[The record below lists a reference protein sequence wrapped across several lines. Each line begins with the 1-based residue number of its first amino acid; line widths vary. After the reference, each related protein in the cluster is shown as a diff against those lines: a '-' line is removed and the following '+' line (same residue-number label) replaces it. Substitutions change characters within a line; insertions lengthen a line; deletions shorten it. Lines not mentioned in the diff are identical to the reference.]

1 MQNPVA
7 LIVDDER
14 DIRDLLSTA
23 LSRMGLDVVSAES
36 IQQAKLLLGG
46 NRFDLCLTDMRLG
59 DGSGIDLIHY
69 VSENYASMPIAMITA
84 YGDVQSAVNALKAG
98 AYDFVS
104 KPVDLGTLRKL
115 VEQALAL
122 REQHRLPVSADMVG
136 ESTGVKN
143 LREQIERLARSL
155 APILIVGEAGVGK
168 QVVAKQIHQQSPRNR
183 APFLEVQCEAIEADQ
198 LDTVFFGKTGA
209 FLMAQ
214 GGTLFIDNV
223 DALPLTFQIKL
234 HKTIQDRSIRAIGAF
249 ADTPIDVRIISA
261 TRKDLMQEAANKR
274 FRHDLLYRIN
284 VIELP
289 VPPLRERREDILP
302 LAHAFLAELAE
313 HSGTQ
318 DRMRLSEAAEALL
331 LQHAFPGNVRELE
344 NILERATVLA
354 TGPVIDAENLQFINR
369 SETPDSGAGVPK
381 ALPEA
386 LEQLERAQIQAA
398 LEACRFNK
406 TKAAAQLGITF
417 RALRYKMEKLGM
429 E

>member
-1 MQNPVA
+1 MQNPVV

-36 IQQAKLLLGG
+36 IQQAKLLLGE
-46 NRFDLCLTDMRLG
+46 NRFDICLTDMRLG
-59 DGSGIDLIHY
+59 DGSGIDLISY
-69 VSENYASMPIAMITA
+69 VSEHYANMPIAMITA

-122 REQHRLPVSADMVG
+122 RELHRLPVSDMVG
-136 ESTGVKN
+136 ESSGLKH

-155 APILIVGEAGVGK
+155 APVLIVGEVGVGK
-168 QVVAKQIHQQSPRNR
+168 QVVAKLIHQQSPRNK
-183 APFLEVQCEAIEADQ
+183 APFLEVQCDAIEADQ
-198 LDTVFFGKTGA
+198 LDRVFFSKTGA
-209 FLMAQ
+209 FMMAQ
-214 GGTLFIDNV
+214 GGTLFINHV

-234 HKTIQDRSIRAIGAF
+234 HKTIQDRSLRAIGAF
-249 ADTPIDVRIISA
+249 ADVPIDVRIISA
-261 TRKDLMQEAANKR
+261 TRKDLSQEVAAKR

-284 VIELP
+284 VIELQ
-289 VPPLRERREDILP
+289 VSPLRQRHEDILP
-302 LAHAFLAELAE
+302 LANAFLAELAVY
-313 HSGTQ
+313 SSSQ
-318 DRMRLSEAAEALL
+318 DQMRLSEAAKALL
-331 LQHAFPGNVRELE
+331 LQHPFPGNVRELQ

-354 TGPVIDAENLQFINR
+354 SGPVIDAENLQFNR
-369 SETPDSGAGVPK
+369 PESSDGGADMPK

-406 TKAAAQLGITF
+406 TKAAAKLGITF

>member
-36 IQQAKLLLGG
+36 IQQAKLLLGE
-46 NRFDLCLTDMRLG
+46 NRFDICLTDMRLG
-59 DGSGIDLIHY
+59 DGSGIDLISY
-69 VSENYASMPIAMITA
+69 VSEHYANMPIAMITA

-122 REQHRLPVSADMVG
+122 RELHRLPVSDMVG
-136 ESTGVKN
+136 ESSGLKH

-155 APILIVGEAGVGK
+155 APVLIVGEVGVGK
-168 QVVAKQIHQQSPRNR
+168 QVVAKLIHQQSPRNK
-183 APFLEVQCEAIEADQ
+183 APFLEVQCDAIEADQ
-198 LDTVFFGKTGA
+198 LDRVFFSKTGA
-209 FLMAQ
+209 FMMAQ
-214 GGTLFIDNV
+214 GGTLFIDHV

-234 HKTIQDRSIRAIGAF
+234 HKTIQDRSLRAIGAF
-249 ADTPIDVRIISA
+249 ADVPIDVRIISA
-261 TRKDLMQEAANKR
+261 TRKDLSQEVAAKR

-284 VIELP
+284 VIELQ
-289 VPPLRERREDILP
+289 VSPLRQRHEDILP
-302 LAHAFLAELAE
+302 LANAFLAELAVY
-313 HSGTQ
+313 SSSQ
-318 DRMRLSEAAEALL
+318 DQMRLSEGAKALL
-331 LQHAFPGNVRELE
+331 LQHPFPGNVRELQ
-344 NILERATVLA
+344 NILERATTLA
-354 TGPVIDAENLQFINR
+354 SGPVIDAENLQFNR
-369 SETPDSGAGVPK
+369 PESSDGGADMPK

-406 TKAAAQLGITF
+406 TKAAAKLGITF

>member
-36 IQQAKLLLGG
+36 IQQAKLLLGE
-46 NRFDLCLTDMRLG
+46 NRFDICLTDMRLG
-59 DGSGIDLIHY
+59 DGSGIDLISH
-69 VSENYASMPIAMITA
+69 VSEHYASMPIAMITA

-122 REQHRLPVSADMVG
+122 REQHRLPVSDMVG
-136 ESTGVKN
+136 ESTGLKH

-155 APILIVGEAGVGK
+155 APVLIVGEVGVGK
-168 QVVAKQIHQQSPRNR
+168 QVVAKLIHQQSPRNK
-183 APFLEVQCEAIEADQ
+183 APFLEVQCDAIEADQ
-198 LDTVFFGKTGA
+198 LDTVFFSKTGA
-209 FLMAQ
+209 FMMAQ
-214 GGTLFIDNV
+214 GGTLFIDHV

-234 HKTIQDRSIRAIGAF
+234 HKTIQDRSLRAIGAF
-249 ADTPIDVRIISA
+249 ADVPIDVRIIST
-261 TRKDLMQEAANKR
+261 TRKDLSQEVAAKR

-284 VIELP
+284 VIELQ
-289 VPPLRERREDILP
+289 VPPLRQRHEDILP
-302 LAHAFLAELAE
+302 LANAFLAELAA
-313 HSGTQ
+313 HSSSQ
-318 DRMRLSEAAEALL
+318 DQMRLSEAAKALL
-331 LQHAFPGNVRELE
+331 LQHPFPGNVRELQ

-354 TGPVIDAENLQFINR
+354 SGPVIDAENLQFNR
-369 SETPDSGAGVPK
+369 PESSDGGADMPK

-406 TKAAAQLGITF
+406 TKAAAKLGITF

>member
-1 MQNPVA
+1 MQNPVV

-36 IQQAKLLLGG
+36 IQQAKLLLGE
-46 NRFDLCLTDMRLG
+46 NRFDICLTDMRLG
-59 DGSGIDLIHY
+59 DGSGIDLISY
-69 VSENYASMPIAMITA
+69 VSEHYANMPIAMITA

-122 REQHRLPVSADMVG
+122 RELHRLPVSDMVG
-136 ESTGVKN
+136 ESSGLKH

-155 APILIVGEAGVGK
+155 APVLIVGEVGVGK
-168 QVVAKQIHQQSPRNR
+168 QVVAKLIHQQSPRNK
-183 APFLEVQCEAIEADQ
+183 APFLEVQCDAIEADQ
-198 LDTVFFGKTGA
+198 LDRVFFSKTGA
-209 FLMAQ
+209 FMMAQ
-214 GGTLFIDNV
+214 GGTLFINHV

-234 HKTIQDRSIRAIGAF
+234 HKTIQDRSLRAIGAF
-249 ADTPIDVRIISA
+249 ADVPIDVRIISA
-261 TRKDLMQEAANKR
+261 TRKDLSQEVAAKR

-284 VIELP
+284 VIELQ
-289 VPPLRERREDILP
+289 VPPLRQRHEDILP
-302 LAHAFLAELAE
+302 LANAFLAELAV
-313 HSGTQ
+313 HSSSQ
-318 DRMRLSEAAEALL
+318 DQMRLSEAAKALL
-331 LQHAFPGNVRELE
+331 LQHPFPGNVRELQ

-354 TGPVIDAENLQFINR
+354 SGPVIDAENLQFNR
-369 SETPDSGAGVPK
+369 PESSDGGADMPK

-406 TKAAAQLGITF
+406 TKAAAKLGITF

>member
-36 IQQAKLLLGG
+36 IQQAKTLLSEGH
-46 NRFDLCLTDMRLG
+46 FDLCLTDMRLG
-59 DGSGIDLIHY
+59 DGSGIELIGF
-69 VSENYASMPIAMITA
+69 VSEHYRNMPIAMITA
-84 YGDVQSAVNALKAG
+84 YGDVPSAVNALKAG

-122 REQHRLPVSADMVG
+122 REQHRPPVSDMVG
-136 ESTGVKN
+136 ESTGLKN
-143 LREQIERLARSL
+143 LRDQIERLARSL

-183 APFLEVQCEAIEADQ
+183 APFLEVECDAIEADQ
-198 LDTVFFGKTGA
+198 LDAVFFGKAGA

-214 GGTLFIDNV
+214 GGTLFIDHV

-261 TRKDLMQEAANKR
+261 TRKDLAQEANGKR

-284 VIELP
+284 VIELL

-302 LAHAFLAELAE
+302 LAHAFLAELAA

-318 DRMRLSEAAEALL
+318 DQMRLSEAAEALL
-331 LQHAFPGNVRELE
+331 LQYSFPGNVRELE

-354 TGPVIDAENLQFINR
+354 TGTVIDAENLQFNR
-369 SETPDSGAGVPK
+369 PEPSESGGGIPK

>member
-1 MQNPVA
+1 MQNPVV

-36 IQQAKLLLGG
+36 IQQAKLLLGE
-46 NRFDLCLTDMRLG
+46 NRFDICLTDMRLG
-59 DGSGIDLIHY
+59 DGSGIDLISY
-69 VSENYASMPIAMITA
+69 VSEHYANMPIAMITA

-122 REQHRLPVSADMVG
+122 RELHRLPVSDMVG
-136 ESTGVKN
+136 ESSGLKH

-155 APILIVGEAGVGK
+155 APVLIVGEVGVGK
-168 QVVAKQIHQQSPRNR
+168 QVVAKLIHQQSPRNK
-183 APFLEVQCEAIEADQ
+183 APFLEVQCDAIEADQ
-198 LDTVFFGKTGA
+198 LDRVFFSKTGA
-209 FLMAQ
+209 FMMAQ
-214 GGTLFIDNV
+214 GGTLFINHV

-234 HKTIQDRSIRAIGAF
+234 HKTIQDRSLRAIGAF
-249 ADTPIDVRIISA
+249 ADVPIDVRIISA
-261 TRKDLMQEAANKR
+261 TRKDLSQEVAAKR
-274 FRHDLLYRIN
+274 FRHDLFYRIN
-284 VIELP
+284 VIELQ
-289 VPPLRERREDILP
+289 VPPLRQRHEDILP
-302 LAHAFLAELAE
+302 LANAFLAELAVY
-313 HSGTQ
+313 SSSQ
-318 DRMRLSEAAEALL
+318 DQMRLSEAAKALL
-331 LQHAFPGNVRELE
+331 LQHPFPGNVRELQ

-354 TGPVIDAENLQFINR
+354 SGPVIDAENLQFNR
-369 SETPDSGAGVPK
+369 PESSDGGADMPK

-406 TKAAAQLGITF
+406 TKAAAKLGITF

>member
-36 IQQAKLLLGG
+36 IQQAKLLLGE
-46 NRFDLCLTDMRLG
+46 NRFDICLTDMRLG
-59 DGSGIDLIHY
+59 DGSGIDLVSH
-69 VSENYASMPIAMITA
+69 VSEHYASMPIAMITA

-122 REQHRLPVSADMVG
+122 REQHRLPVSDMVG
-136 ESTGVKN
+136 ESTGLKH

-155 APILIVGEAGVGK
+155 APVLIVGEVGVGK
-168 QVVAKQIHQQSPRNR
+168 QVVAKLIHQQSPRNK
-183 APFLEVQCEAIEADQ
+183 APFLEVQCDAIEADQ
-198 LDTVFFGKTGA
+198 LDRVFFSKTGA
-209 FLMAQ
+209 FMMAQ
-214 GGTLFIDNV
+214 GGTLFIDHV

-234 HKTIQDRSIRAIGAF
+234 HKTIQDRSLRAIGAF
-249 ADTPIDVRIISA
+249 ADVPIDVRIISA
-261 TRKDLMQEAANKR
+261 TRKDLSQEVAAKR

-284 VIELP
+284 VIELQ
-289 VPPLRERREDILP
+289 VPPLRQRHEDILP
-302 LAHAFLAELAE
+302 LANAFLAELAV
-313 HSGTQ
+313 HSSSQ
-318 DRMRLSEAAEALL
+318 DQMRLSEAAKALL
-331 LQHAFPGNVRELE
+331 LQHPFPGNVRELQ

-354 TGPVIDAENLQFINR
+354 SGPVIDAENLQFNR
-369 SETPDSGAGVPK
+369 PESSDGGADMPK

-406 TKAAAQLGITF
+406 TKAAAKLGITF

>member
-36 IQQAKLLLGG
+36 IQQAKTLLREGH
-46 NRFDLCLTDMRLG
+46 FDLCLTDMRLG
-59 DGSGIDLIHY
+59 DGSGIELIGY
-69 VSENYASMPIAMITA
+69 VSEHYRNMPIAMITA

-122 REQHRLPVSADMVG
+122 REQHRLPVSDMVG
-136 ESTGVKN
+136 ESSGLKN
-143 LREQIERLARSL
+143 LRDQIERLARSL
-155 APILIVGEAGVGK
+155 APILIVCEAGVGK
-168 QVVAKQIHQQSPRNR
+168 QMVAKQIHQQSPRNR
-183 APFLEVQCEAIEADQ
+183 APFLEVECDAIEADQ
-198 LDTVFFGKTGA
+198 LDAVFFGKAGA

-214 GGTLFIDNV
+214 GGTLFIDHV

-234 HKTIQDRSIRAIGAF
+234 HKTIQERSIRAIGAF

-261 TRKDLMQEAANKR
+261 TRKDLAQEANGKR

-284 VIELP
+284 VIELL
-289 VPPLRERREDILP
+289 VPPLRQRREDILP
-302 LAHAFLAELAE
+302 LAYAFLAELAA

-318 DRMRLSEAAEALL
+318 DHMRLSEAAEALL
-331 LQHAFPGNVRELE
+331 LQYSFPGNVRELE

-354 TGPVIDAENLQFINR
+354 TGSSIDAENLQFNR
-369 SETPDSGAGVPK
+369 PEPSESGAGIPK

>member
-36 IQQAKLLLGG
+36 IQQAKTLLSEGH
-46 NRFDLCLTDMRLG
+46 FDLCLTDMRLG
-59 DGSGIDLIHY
+59 DGSGIELIGF
-69 VSENYASMPIAMITA
+69 VSEHYRNMPIAMITA
-84 YGDVQSAVNALKAG
+84 YGDVPSAVNALKAG

-122 REQHRLPVSADMVG
+122 REQHRPPVSDMVG
-136 ESTGVKN
+136 ESTGLKN
-143 LREQIERLARSL
+143 LRDQIERLARSL

-183 APFLEVQCEAIEADQ
+183 APFLEVECDAIEADQ
-198 LDTVFFGKTGA
+198 LDAVFFGKAGA

-214 GGTLFIDNV
+214 GGTLFIDHV

-261 TRKDLMQEAANKR
+261 TRKDLAQEANGKR

-284 VIELP
+284 VIELL

-302 LAHAFLAELAE
+302 LAHAFLAELA
-313 HSGTQ
+313 
-318 DRMRLSEAAEALL
+318 A
-331 LQHAFPGNVRELE
+331 
-344 NILERATVLA
+344 
-354 TGPVIDAENLQFINR
+354 
-369 SETPDSGAGVPK
+369 
-381 ALPEA
+381 
-386 LEQLERAQIQAA
+386 
-398 LEACRFNK
+398 
-406 TKAAAQLGITF
+406 
-417 RALRYKMEKLGM
+417 
-429 E
+429 

>member
-1 MQNPVA
+1 MQNPVV

-36 IQQAKLLLGG
+36 IQQAKLLLGE
-46 NRFDLCLTDMRLG
+46 NRFDICLTDMRLG
-59 DGSGIDLIHY
+59 DGSGIDLISY
-69 VSENYASMPIAMITA
+69 VSEHYANMPIAMITA

-122 REQHRLPVSADMVG
+122 RELHRLPVSDMVG
-136 ESTGVKN
+136 ESSGLKH

-155 APILIVGEAGVGK
+155 APVLIVGEVGVGK
-168 QVVAKQIHQQSPRNR
+168 QVVAKLIHQQSPRNK
-183 APFLEVQCEAIEADQ
+183 APFLEVQCDAIEADQ
-198 LDTVFFGKTGA
+198 LDRVFFSKTGA
-209 FLMAQ
+209 FMMAQ
-214 GGTLFIDNV
+214 GGTLFINHV

-234 HKTIQDRSIRAIGAF
+234 HKTIQDRSLRAIGAF
-249 ADTPIDVRIISA
+249 ADVPIDVRIISA
-261 TRKDLMQEAANKR
+261 TRKDLSQEVAAKR

-284 VIELP
+284 VIELQ
-289 VPPLRERREDILP
+289 VPPLRQRHEDILP
-302 LAHAFLAELAE
+302 LANAFLAELAVY
-313 HSGTQ
+313 SSSQ
-318 DRMRLSEAAEALL
+318 DQMRLSEAAKALL
-331 LQHAFPGNVRELE
+331 LQHPFPGNVRELQ

-354 TGPVIDAENLQFINR
+354 SGPVIDAENLQFNR
-369 SETPDSGAGVPK
+369 PESSDGGADMPK

-406 TKAAAQLGITF
+406 TKAAAKLGITF

>member
-36 IQQAKLLLGG
+36 IQQAKTLLSEGH
-46 NRFDLCLTDMRLG
+46 FDLCLTDMRLG
-59 DGSGIDLIHY
+59 DGSGIELIGY
-69 VSENYASMPIAMITA
+69 VSEHYRNMPIAMITA

-122 REQHRLPVSADMVG
+122 REQHWLPVSDMVG
-136 ESTGVKN
+136 ESTGLKN
-143 LREQIERLARSL
+143 LRDQIERLARSL

-183 APFLEVQCEAIEADQ
+183 APFLEVECDAIEADQ
-198 LDTVFFGKTGA
+198 LDTVFFGKAGA

-214 GGTLFIDNV
+214 GGTLFIDHV

-261 TRKDLMQEAANKR
+261 TRKDLAQEANGKR

-284 VIELP
+284 VIELL
-289 VPPLRERREDILP
+289 VPPLRQRREDILP
-302 LAHAFLAELAE
+302 LAYAFLAELAA

-318 DRMRLSEAAEALL
+318 DHMRLSEAAEALL
-331 LQHAFPGNVRELE
+331 LQYNFPGNVRELE

-354 TGPVIDAENLQFINR
+354 TGTVIDAENLQFNR
-369 SETPDSGAGVPK
+369 PEPSEIGAGIPK

>member
-36 IQQAKLLLGG
+36 IQQAKLLLGE
-46 NRFDLCLTDMRLG
+46 NRFDICLTDMRLG
-59 DGSGIDLIHY
+59 DGSGIDLISY
-69 VSENYASMPIAMITA
+69 VSEHYANMPIAMITA

-122 REQHRLPVSADMVG
+122 RELHRLPVSDMVG
-136 ESTGVKN
+136 ESSGLKH

-155 APILIVGEAGVGK
+155 APVLIVGEVGVGK
-168 QVVAKQIHQQSPRNR
+168 QVVAKLIHQQSPRNK
-183 APFLEVQCEAIEADQ
+183 APFLEVQCDAIEADQ
-198 LDTVFFGKTGA
+198 LDRVFFSKTGA
-209 FLMAQ
+209 FMMAQ
-214 GGTLFIDNV
+214 GGTLFIDHV

-234 HKTIQDRSIRAIGAF
+234 HKTIQDRSLRAIGAF
-249 ADTPIDVRIISA
+249 ADVPIDVRIISA
-261 TRKDLMQEAANKR
+261 TRKDLSQEVAAKR

-284 VIELP
+284 VIELQ
-289 VPPLRERREDILP
+289 VPPLRQRHEDILP
-302 LAHAFLAELAE
+302 LANAFLAELAV
-313 HSGTQ
+313 HSSSQ
-318 DRMRLSEAAEALL
+318 DQMRLSEAAKALL
-331 LQHAFPGNVRELE
+331 LQHPFPGNVRELQ

-354 TGPVIDAENLQFINR
+354 SGPVIDAENLQFNR
-369 SETPDSGAGVPK
+369 PESSDGGADMPK

-406 TKAAAQLGITF
+406 TKAAAKLGITF

>member
-36 IQQAKLLLGG
+36 IQQAKTLLREGH
-46 NRFDLCLTDMRLG
+46 FDLCLTDMRLG
-59 DGSGIDLIHY
+59 DGSGIELIGY
-69 VSENYASMPIAMITA
+69 VSEHYRNMPIAMITA

-122 REQHRLPVSADMVG
+122 REQHRLPVSDMVG
-136 ESTGVKN
+136 ESSGLKN
-143 LREQIERLARSL
+143 LRDQIERLARSL

-168 QVVAKQIHQQSPRNR
+168 QMVAKQIHQQSPRNR
-183 APFLEVQCEAIEADQ
+183 APFLEVECDAIEADQ
-198 LDTVFFGKTGA
+198 LDAVFFGKAGA

-214 GGTLFIDNV
+214 GGTLFIDHV

-261 TRKDLMQEAANKR
+261 TRKDLAQEANGKR

-284 VIELP
+284 VIELL

-302 LAHAFLAELAE
+302 LAYAFLAELAA

-318 DRMRLSEAAEALL
+318 DQMRLSEAAEALL
-331 LQHAFPGNVRELE
+331 LQYSFPGNVRELE

-354 TGPVIDAENLQFINR
+354 TGTVIDAKNLQFNR
-369 SETPDSGAGVPK
+369 PEPSESGGGIPK

>member
-1 MQNPVA
+1 MQNPVV

-36 IQQAKLLLGG
+36 IQQAKLLLGE
-46 NRFDLCLTDMRLG
+46 NRFDICLTDMRLG
-59 DGSGIDLIHY
+59 DGSGIDLISY
-69 VSENYASMPIAMITA
+69 VSEHYANMPIAMITA

-122 REQHRLPVSADMVG
+122 RELHRLPVSDMVG
-136 ESTGVKN
+136 ESTGLKH
-143 LREQIERLARSL
+143 LHEQIERLARSL
-155 APILIVGEAGVGK
+155 APVLIVGEVGVGK
-168 QVVAKQIHQQSPRNR
+168 QVVAKLIHQQSPRNK
-183 APFLEVQCEAIEADQ
+183 APFLEVQCDAIEADQ
-198 LDTVFFGKTGA
+198 LDRVFFSKTGA
-209 FLMAQ
+209 FMMAQ
-214 GGTLFIDNV
+214 GGTLFIDHV

-234 HKTIQDRSIRAIGAF
+234 HKTIQDRSLRAIGAF
-249 ADTPIDVRIISA
+249 ADVPIDVRIISA
-261 TRKDLMQEAANKR
+261 TRKDLSQEVAAKR

-284 VIELP
+284 VIELQ
-289 VPPLRERREDILP
+289 VPPLRQRHEDILP
-302 LAHAFLAELAE
+302 LANAFLAELAV
-313 HSGTQ
+313 HSSSQ
-318 DRMRLSEAAEALL
+318 DQMRLSEAAKALL
-331 LQHAFPGNVRELE
+331 LQHPFPGNVRELQ

-354 TGPVIDAENLQFINR
+354 SGPVIDAENLQFNR
-369 SETPDSGAGVPK
+369 PESSDGGADMPK

-406 TKAAAQLGITF
+406 TKAAAKLGITF

>member
-36 IQQAKLLLGG
+36 IQQAKTLLREGH
-46 NRFDLCLTDMRLG
+46 FDLCLTDMRLG
-59 DGSGIDLIHY
+59 DGSGIELIGY
-69 VSENYASMPIAMITA
+69 VSEHYRNMPIAMITA

-122 REQHRLPVSADMVG
+122 REQHRLPVSDMVG
-136 ESTGVKN
+136 ESSGLKN
-143 LREQIERLARSL
+143 LRDQIERLARSL

-183 APFLEVQCEAIEADQ
+183 APFLEVECDAIEADQ
-198 LDTVFFGKTGA
+198 LDAVFFGKAGA

-214 GGTLFIDNV
+214 GGTLFIDHV

-261 TRKDLMQEAANKR
+261 TRKDLAQEANGKR

-284 VIELP
+284 VIELL

-302 LAHAFLAELAE
+302 LAYAFLAELAA

-318 DRMRLSEAAEALL
+318 DQMRLSEAAEALL
-331 LQHAFPGNVRELE
+331 LQYSFPGNVRELE

-354 TGPVIDAENLQFINR
+354 TGTVIDAENLQFNR
-369 SETPDSGAGVPK
+369 PEPSESGGGIPK

>member
-1 MQNPVA
+1 MQNPVV

-36 IQQAKLLLGG
+36 IQQAKLLLGE
-46 NRFDLCLTDMRLG
+46 NRFDICLTDMRLG
-59 DGSGIDLIHY
+59 DGSGIDLISD
-69 VSENYASMPIAMITA
+69 VSEHYANMPIAMITA

-122 REQHRLPVSADMVG
+122 RELHRLPVSDMVG
-136 ESTGVKN
+136 ESSGLKH

-155 APILIVGEAGVGK
+155 APVLIVGEVGVGK
-168 QVVAKQIHQQSPRNR
+168 QVVAKLIHQQSPRNK
-183 APFLEVQCEAIEADQ
+183 APFLEVQCDAIEADQ
-198 LDTVFFGKTGA
+198 LDRVFFSKTGA
-209 FLMAQ
+209 FMMAQ
-214 GGTLFIDNV
+214 GGTLFIDHV

-234 HKTIQDRSIRAIGAF
+234 HKTIQDRSLRAIGAF
-249 ADTPIDVRIISA
+249 ADVPIDVRIISA
-261 TRKDLMQEAANKR
+261 TRKDLSQEVAAKR

-284 VIELP
+284 VIELQ
-289 VPPLRERREDILP
+289 VSPLRQRHEDILP
-302 LAHAFLAELAE
+302 LANAFLAELAV
-313 HSGTQ
+313 HSSSQ
-318 DRMRLSEAAEALL
+318 DQMRLSEAAKALL
-331 LQHAFPGNVRELE
+331 LQHPFPGNVRELQ

-354 TGPVIDAENLQFINR
+354 SGPVIDAENLQFNR
-369 SETPDSGAGVPK
+369 PESSDGGADMPK

-406 TKAAAQLGITF
+406 TKAAAKLGITF

>member
-1 MQNPVA
+1 MQNPIA

-14 DIRDLLSTA
+14 DIRDLLGTA
-23 LSRMGLDVVSAES
+23 LSRMGLDVASAES
-36 IQQAKLLLGG
+36 IQQAKQLLSEG
-46 NRFDLCLTDMRLG
+46 RYDLCLTDMRLG
-59 DGSGIDLIHY
+59 DGSGIDLIQF
-69 VSENYASMPIAMITA
+69 VSEHYAHMPIAMITA

-122 REQHRLPVSADMVG
+122 REQHRLPPASMVG
-136 ESTGVKN
+136 ESNGLKD
-143 LREQIERLARSL
+143 LREKIERLARSL

-168 QVVAKQIHQQSPRNR
+168 HLVAKQIHQQSPRNR
-183 APFLEVQCEAIEADQ
+183 APFMELQCDAIEADQ
-198 LDTVFFGKTGA
+198 LDQMFYGKAGA

-214 GGTLFIDNV
+214 GGTLFIDHI
-223 DALPLTFQIKL
+223 DALPLSFQIKL

-261 TRKDLMQEAANKR
+261 TRKDLAQEAANKR

-284 VIELP
+284 VIELT

-302 LAHAFLAELAE
+302 LARAFLAELAE
-313 HSGTQ
+313 HSGAQPEMQLT
-318 DRMRLSEAAEALL
+318 EAAEALL
-331 LQHAFPGNVRELE
+331 MQHDFPGNVRELE

-354 TGPVIDAENLQFINR
+354 TGTAITPENLQFNR
-369 SETPDSGAGVPK
+369 PELPEISFGTPK

>member
-36 IQQAKLLLGG
+36 IQQAKTLLREGHV
-46 NRFDLCLTDMRLG
+46 DLCLTDMRLG
-59 DGSGIDLIHY
+59 DGSGIELIGY
-69 VSENYASMPIAMITA
+69 VSEHYRNMPIAMITA

-122 REQHRLPVSADMVG
+122 REQHRLPVSDMVG
-136 ESTGVKN
+136 ESSGLKN
-143 LREQIERLARSL
+143 LRDQIERLARSL

-183 APFLEVQCEAIEADQ
+183 APFMEVECDAIEADQ
-198 LDTVFFGKTGA
+198 LDAVFFGKTGA

-214 GGTLFIDNV
+214 GGTLFIDHV

-261 TRKDLMQEAANKR
+261 TRKDLAQEANGKR

-284 VIELP
+284 VIELL

-302 LAHAFLAELAE
+302 LAYAFLAELAA

-318 DRMRLSEAAEALL
+318 DQMRLSEAAEALL
-331 LQHAFPGNVRELE
+331 LQYSFPGNVRELE

-354 TGPVIDAENLQFINR
+354 TGTVIDAENLQFNR
-369 SETPDSGAGVPK
+369 PEPSESGGGIPK

-417 RALRYKMEKLGM
+417 RALRYKMEKLSM

>member
-1 MQNPVA
+1 MQNPQA

-36 IQQAKLLLGG
+36 IQQAKQLLSEG
-46 NRFDLCLTDMRLG
+46 RFDLCLTDMRLG
-59 DGSGIDLIHY
+59 DGSGLDLISY
-69 VSENYASMPIAMITA
+69 VSEHYRSMPIAMITA

-122 REQHRLPVSADMVG
+122 REQHRLPTSDMVG
-136 ESTGVKN
+136 ESTGLKN

-155 APILIVGEAGVGK
+155 APILVVGEAGVGK
-168 QVVAKQIHQQSPRNR
+168 QMVAKQIHQQSPRNR
-183 APFLEVQCEAIEADQ
+183 APFLEVECDAIEADQ
-198 LDTVFFGKTGA
+198 LDAVFFGKAGA
-209 FLMAQ
+209 FMMAQ
-214 GGTLFIDNV
+214 GGTLFIDRV
-223 DALPLTFQIKL
+223 DALPLSFQIKL

-249 ADTPIDVRIISA
+249 ADIPIDVRIISA
-261 TRKDLMQEAANKR
+261 TRKDLAQEAAAKR

-284 VIELP
+284 VIELL

-302 LAHAFLAELAE
+302 LANAFLAELAE
-313 HSGTQ
+313 HSGSQ
-318 DRMRLSEAAEALL
+318 GQMKLSESAEALL

-354 TGPVIDAENLQFINR
+354 TGTVIDAGNLQFNR
-369 SETPDSGAGVPK
+369 TEPAEGGIGIPT